1 MQISTSLL
9 VGCAAV
15 LCILPQSMR
24 AADTDAQA
32 KAREAL
38 RQKLNELQP
47 QPAGAPAA
55 APAAPATATAPP
67 DKLRDALREKMNESQ
82 AQPPTAAPTP
92 AVTPAPR
99 VTEAPMPKRP
109 RRPVPQPAPAPV
121 PEPARASESVRTPE
135 PAPAPEVVIPPPVE
149 SEAIAK
155 QREAVRKKME
165 ELQGHPS
172 EEIAVRPPSRPAN
185 ASRPKPLTPVE
196 GTQPATPIAKET
208 VKPAPRFEEVPLQPS
223 TTPVQTPAPV
233 PAPTFKQAEHATT
246 AAPNSEADAQRAAQG
261 QAYDAPPMEKKSKK
275 RPNKMTPTSPTFP
288 DLPGPELTISADKH
302 QRLQELLRR
311 YQADEVTPA
320 QYHEERAKILAGP

>member
-82 AQPPTAAPTP
+82 AQPPSAAPTP

-135 PAPAPEVVIPPPVE
+135 PTPAPEVVIPPPVA

-165 ELQGHPS
+165 ELQGRPS

-196 GTQPATPIAKET
+196 ETQPATPIAKQT

-233 PAPTFKQAEHATT
+233 PAPTFAPAEQATT
-246 AAPNSEADAQRAAQG
+246 ANSEPDAQRVVQG
-261 QAYDAPPMEKKSKK
+261 QTYGAPQMEKKSKK
-275 RPNKMTPTSPTFP
+275 RPNKMTPTFP